1 MVILML
7 FNNVNDGD
15 FLSFTDIE
23 NATSIAPNE
32 LKRHLQSLACAKFKI
47 LLKEPKSREVA
58 DTDRFT
64 FNAGFQSNLARI
76 KIMTVAA
83 AKVENMEERK
93 DTMEKVEE
101 TRKHQ
106 TEAAIV
112 RIMKYTRIIFI
123 LTRQRKTLD
132 HNNLI
137 AEVTAQLSSRFSPV
151 PSMIK
156 ARIEALIDREYL
168 ERDELNIKV
177 YRYLV

>member
-15 FLSFTDIE
+15 SLSFKDIE
-23 NATSIAPNE
+23 NATSIAPHE

-58 DTDRFT
+58 ETDQFM
-64 FNAGFQSNLARI
+64 FNVGFQSNLARI

-83 AKVENMEERK
+83 AKVENKEERK

-112 RIMKYTRIIFI
+112 RIMKYALFSII
-123 LTRQRKTLD
+123 LTRQRKSLD

-137 AEVTAQLSSRFSPV
+137 AEVTGQLSSRFAPA
-151 PSMIK
+151 PAMIK

-168 ERDELNIKV
+168 ERDASNMKV
-177 YRYLV
+177 YKYLV

>member
-7 FNNVNDGD
+7 FNNTNEGD
-15 FLSFTDIE
+15 SLSFTDIA

-47 LLKEPKSREVA
+47 LLKDPKSREVA
-58 DTDRFT
+58 TTDRFT

-83 AKVENMEERK
+83 AKVENTEERK

-106 TEAAIV
+106 TEASIV
-112 RIMKYTRIIFI
+112 RIMKYVP
-123 LTRQRKTLD
+123 LNSSNKTTQ
-132 HNNLI
+132 N
-137 AEVTAQLSSRFSPV
+137 FGP
-151 PSMIK
+151 
-156 ARIEALIDREYL
+156 
-168 ERDELNIKV
+168 
-177 YRYLV
+177 